1 MYDANGYLG
10 DVASGGGWA
19 AFVRWAMG
27 QGPAVRAFVT
37 EGATDHP
44 LELAAELEAGPV
56 MGGENEVVRVGVLTF
71 ARQADA
77 VLIVTDGVGCEDE
90 PAAGPDVVPSP
101 DTPSRFADWTKD
113 NVTIMD
119 PEGHVVEVGP
129 DGEWRRKQPLTEESV
144 TGPDIVP
151 SPDDPGQFA
160 DWTADNVTWRDTEG
174 YVIEAVDGEWRRKV
188 PWTKE
193 G

>member
-19 AFVRWAMG
+19 AFVRWART

-37 EGATDHP
+37 EGSTDAP
-44 LELAAELEAGPV
+44 LDLAAELAAGPV

-71 ARQADA
+71 AKQADE
-77 VLIVTDGVGCEDE
+77 VLIVTDGLGFEDE
-90 PAAGPDVVPSP
+90 PATAPEIVPTP
-101 DTPSRFADWTKD
+101 EVPSRFADWTND

-119 PEGHVVEVGP
+119 PEGHVIEVGP
-129 DGEWRRKQPLTEESV
+129 DGKWRRKQALTEESV

-151 SPDDPGQFA
+151 SPDAPGRFA
-160 DWTADNVTWRDTEG
+160 DWTADNVTIMDREG
-174 YVIEAVDGEWRRKV
+174 YVIEVVNGEWRRKQ
-188 PWTKE
+188 PETK
-193 G
+193 GD

>member
-1 MYDANGYLG
+1 MTYAVYDANGYLG

-19 AFVRWAMG
+19 AFVAWGML

-37 EGATDHP
+37 KGSTESP
-44 LELAAELEAGPV
+44 LELAAELAAGPV

-71 ARQADA
+71 AKQADA
-77 VLIVTDGVGCEDE
+77 VLIVTDGVGFEDE
-90 PAAGPDVVPSP
+90 NEPV
-101 DTPSRFADWTKD
+101 SRFADWTKD

-129 DGEWRRKQPLTEESV
+129 DGKWRRKQPLTEESV

-151 SPDDPGQFA
+151 SPDDPGRFA
-160 DWTADNVTWRDTEG
+160 DWTADNVTIMDREG
-174 YVIEAVDGEWRRKV
+174 YVIEVGPDGEWRRRQ
-188 PWTKE
+188 PETK
-193 G
+193 GD